1 MVTGL
6 VLLKTDLPYIYRWNR
21 EGRKGQPC
29 RLLVRGKMN
38 SILVEFADGHRMV
51 TSVNAI
57 RTNRHSTDEVL
68 ATRPVCGQFSANEPT

>member
-1 MVTGL
+1 VTGFFL
-6 VLLKTDLPYIYRWNR
+6 PKTDLPYIYQWNR

-38 SILVEFADGHRMV
+38 SILVEFADGHQMV

-57 RTNRHSTDEVL
+57 RPADTQPTRSSQGVL
-68 ATRPVCGQFSANEPT
+68 L

>member
-21 EGRKGQPC
+21 EGRIGQPC
-29 RLLVRGKMN
+29 RVLVRGKMN
-38 SILVEFADGHRMV
+38 SILVEFADGHQMV

-57 RTNRHSTDEVL
+57 RTNRRSTDEVL
-68 ATRPVCGQFSANEPT
+68 ATCPFRDAVPT